1 MNGLWIRNQYGDHLM
16 LAQEFEIEVSDS
28 GHVYIYANCRAVAGY
43 KSMERALEVMNDI
56 EAQLI
61 KGSSY
66 DDMYGSRRVSKQ
78 NIFRMP
84 KE

>member
-1 MNGLWIRNQYGDHLM
+1 MMLWIRTQDGRGLV
-16 LAQEFEIEVSDS
+16 LAQEFEVERSIGEE
-28 GHVYIYANCRAVAGY
+28 VYIYANCKVVGKY
-43 KSMERALEVMNDI
+43 KDMERAMEVMDDI
-56 EAQLI
+56 EVQLI

>member
-1 MNGLWIRNQYGDHLM
+1 MMLWVRTQDGRGLVLV
-16 LAQEFEIEVSDS
+16 QEFEVERSIGEE
-28 GHVYIYANCRAVAGY
+28 VYIYANCKVVGKY
-43 KSMERALEVMNDI
+43 KDMERALEIMNDI
-56 EAQLI
+56 EAQLV
-61 KGSSY
+61 KGSSF